1 MAVLRTFI
9 NDAEAEIAA
18 SAIEAAGIEVTIHRD
33 AAGGLQPNLDMYG
46 IQLLVPDGDLEAA
59 NEVLNSFAQPT
70 SDEEALGEGMPDETA
85 PEE

>member
-1 MAVLRTFI
+1 MAVVRTFI

-33 AAGGLQPNLDMYG
+33 AAGGLQPSLDMYG
-46 IQLLVPDGDLEAA
+46 IQLVVPDSDLDAA
-59 NEVLNSFAQPT
+59 NEVLNSFAQPAP
-70 SDEEALGEGMPDETA
+70 EETA

>member
-1 MAVLRTFI
+1 MAVVRTFI

-33 AAGGLQPNLDMYG
+33 AAGGLQPSLDMYG
-46 IQLLVPDGDLEAA
+46 IQLIVPDGDAEAA
-59 NEVLNSFAQPT
+59 NEILNSFAHSAP
-70 SDEEALGEGMPDETA
+70 EETA

>member
-1 MAVLRTFI
+1 MAVVRTFI

-33 AAGGLQPNLDMYG
+33 AAGGLQPSLDMYG
-46 IQLLVPDGDLEAA
+46 IQLVVPDADAEAA
-59 NEVLNSFAQPT
+59 NEVLNNFAHAAPEGT
-70 SDEEALGEGMPDETA
+70 ALEDAAPDETA

>member
-1 MAVLRTFI
+1 MAVVRTFI

-46 IQLLVPDGDLEAA
+46 IQLIVPDTDLDAA
-59 NEVLNSFAQPT
+59 NEVLTTIAQP
-70 SDEEALGEGMPDETA
+70 APEGAA

>member
-1 MAVLRTFI
+1 MAVVRTFI

-46 IQLLVPDGDLEAA
+46 IQLIVPDSDLEAA
-59 NEVLNSFAQPT
+59 NEVLTTFAQSAP
-70 SDEEALGEGMPDETA
+70 EETA

>member
-1 MAVLRTFI
+1 MAVVRTFI

-18 SAIEAAGIEVTIHRD
+18 SAIEAAGIAVQIHRD
-33 AAGGLQPNLDMYG
+33 AAGGLQPSLDMYG
-46 IQLLVPDGDLEAA
+46 IQLVVPDEDLEAA

-70 SDEEALGEGMPDETA
+70 TDEAPPEPAA

>member
-1 MAVLRTFI
+1 MAVVRTFI

-33 AAGGLQPNLDMYG
+33 AAGGLQPSLDMYG
-46 IQLLVPDGDLEAA
+46 IQLIVPDADLDAA
-59 NEVLNSFAQPT
+59 NEVLTSFAQ
-70 SDEEALGEGMPDETA
+70 EVPDTGA